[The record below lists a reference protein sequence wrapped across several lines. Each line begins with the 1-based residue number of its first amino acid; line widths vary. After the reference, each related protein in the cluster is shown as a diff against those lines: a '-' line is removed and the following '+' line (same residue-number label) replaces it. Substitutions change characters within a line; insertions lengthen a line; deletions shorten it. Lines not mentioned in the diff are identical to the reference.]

1 MAERPDTELRD
12 DAVRQARIA
21 FESLALAMERIDEVQ
36 GRPRNMPVPLTE
48 EFYEA
53 FKVKL
58 DIRGN
63 LQKQEYKSPLD
74 LVKIL
79 NCKKVTAAAV
89 EKLFVNQYE
98 IKWHTQT
105 KDPDPFSF
113 YAFCKSVEDAGG
125 EDVMKYD
132 TRRAHVIS
140 RLYQKRA
147 ELLQIQNLN
156 HKELC
161 PPIYVRHDEDEGWT
175 KFTLTS
181 EGWDSDENGIDWISE
196 EGLREYIDESSK
208 RYGENAIRNEEF
220 LRGAHEDK
228 PAPEH
233 LYWAVF
239 EEDDY
244 DDQDDDTPFKTQ
256 VYVGKSQNG
265 IKGGWFGGSSTSHCK
280 RMESS
285 RNVLCDMLSYS
296 PTALLREYLVDLR
309 FLLHKACNP
318 DGSNSGLFIMKTEG
332 LALDDAKRSN
342 INGRRLDEAQTP
354 ILDDNWS
361 PKNMNYGLNGR

>member
-1 MAERPDTELRD
+1 MAERPDAELLD

-36 GRPRNMPVPLTE
+36 GRPRNIPVPLTE

-89 EKLFVNQYE
+89 QKLFKKQYE

-125 EDVMKYD
+125 NDVMTYN

-161 PPIYVRHDEDEGWT
+161 PPIYVRHRDERWT
-175 KFTLTS
+175 KFTFTT
-181 EGWDSDENGIDWISE
+181 EGLAREESGINWITK
-196 EGLREYIDESSK
+196 EGLREYIDASSK
-208 RYGENAIRNEEF
+208 KYDENAIDEEF
-220 LRGAHEDK
+220 VDRLGTYRGE

-244 DDQDDDTPFKTQ
+244 DDQGDDTPFKTQ
-256 VYVGKSQNG
+256 VYVGRSQNG
-265 IKGGWFGGSSTSHCK
+265 IKERWLGGGTSHCK
-280 RMESS
+280 RMEFSRDVMCNMSS
-285 RNVLCDMLSYS
+285 YD
-296 PTALLREYLVDLR
+296 PTALLREQLVQLR
-309 FLLHKACNP
+309 FLLHKACNR
-318 DGSNSGLFIMKTEG
+318 DGSNSGLFIMETGG
-332 LALDDAKRSN
+332 LALDVAKRSN
-342 INGRRLDEAQTP
+342 IDGLRLDARTP